1 MTDQRLVGR
10 RYETEPFEVT
20 EASIRAY
27 MDAVGDTLPSE
38 GALTAPPTY
47 AMVYGYDAYW
57 QLWRDQ
63 EVAMDVAH
71 LVHGDQRFT
80 FHRPVR
86 PGDRIRTT
94 GRLASVTTRGEMEL
108 VTFELASMDAD
119 ERPVSEATAPLIR
132 NATA

>member
-10 RYETEPFEVT
+10 TYESQAFEVT

-27 MDAVGDTLPSE
+27 MDAVGD
-38 GALTAPPTY
+38 GASGGLLEAPPTY

-57 QLWRDQ
+57 QLWSDQ

-71 LVHGDQRFT
+71 LVHGDQRFI

-94 GRLASVTTRGEMEL
+94 GRLANVTVRGDLEL
-108 VTFELASMDAD
+108 VTFEANARDAQD
-119 ERPVSEATAPLIR
+119 RPVSESTSLFIIR
-132 NATA
+132 KP